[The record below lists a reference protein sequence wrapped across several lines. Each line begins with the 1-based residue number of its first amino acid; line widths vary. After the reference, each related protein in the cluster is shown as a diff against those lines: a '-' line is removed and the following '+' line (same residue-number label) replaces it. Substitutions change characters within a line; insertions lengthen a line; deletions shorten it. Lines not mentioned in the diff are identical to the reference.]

1 MSEVDEFLDKRGQRR
16 AEEQRY
22 NANAQLITHC
32 QILSTKCIRAMR
44 EQGADNKWMIRIL
57 KHAVR
62 ELERGEPTALI
73 GRQRFHPA
81 SQIRRTGPQ

>member
-1 MSEVDEFLDKRGQRR
+1 
-16 AEEQRY
+16 
-22 NANAQLITHC
+22 
-32 QILSTKCIRAMR
+32 
-44 EQGADNKWMIRIL
+44 MIRIL

-81 SQIRRTGPQ
+81 SQLRRTGPQ

>member
-1 MSEVDEFLDKRGQRR
+1 MSEVVEFLDKRSQRK

-32 QILSTKCIRAMR
+32 RILLTKCIRAMR

-62 ELERGEPTALI
+62 ELERGQPTT
-73 GRQRFHPA
+73 
-81 SQIRRTGPQ
+81 S

>member
-1 MSEVDEFLDKRGQRR
+1 MSEVVEFLDKRSQRK

-22 NANAQLITHC
+22 NANAQLITRC
-32 QILSTKCIRAMR
+32 QFLLTKCIRAMR

-62 ELERGEPTALI
+62 ELERGQPTT
-73 GRQRFHPA
+73 
-81 SQIRRTGPQ
+81 S